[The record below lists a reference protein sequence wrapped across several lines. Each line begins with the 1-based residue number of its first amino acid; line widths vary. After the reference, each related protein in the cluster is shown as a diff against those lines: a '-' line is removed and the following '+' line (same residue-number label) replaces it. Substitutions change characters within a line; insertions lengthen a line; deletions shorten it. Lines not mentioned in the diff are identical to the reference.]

1 MTLTQVITVVV
12 QPLEQ
17 MYFSMAGLTC
27 VWAVSASTFP
37 PSSRCCWPA
46 AVGRLLFCPLVYIA
60 NTSTLL
66 CISYCAVPA
75 TEYGDCCLTLS
86 LIILIHSF
94 NRLPTDLIDDIICVL
109 WVALHGCF
117 GLIRF
122 LSYFGLA

>member
-1 MTLTQVITVVV
+1 M
-12 QPLEQ
+12 
-17 MYFSMAGLTC
+17 C

-37 PSSRCCWPA
+37 PPLHA

-60 NTSTLL
+60 NTSILL

-109 WVALHGCF
+109 WVALHVCF

>member
-17 MYFSMAGLTC
+17 IYFSMAGLTC

-46 AVGRLLFCPLVYIA
+46 AVLSTGYIA
-60 NTSTLL
+60 NKSILL

-122 LSYFGLA
+122 LSYFGLT

>member
-17 MYFSMAGLTC
+17 IYFSMAGLTC
-27 VWAVSASTFP
+27 VWAVSASTSPP

-46 AVGRLLFCPLVYIA
+46 AVLSTGYIA
-60 NTSTLL
+60 NTSILL

-75 TEYGDCCLTLS
+75 TEYGDFCLILG
-86 LIILIHSF
+86 LIIRIYSF
-94 NRLPTDLIDDIICVL
+94 NRLLTDLIDDIICVL